1 MPESDIGPCECCGS
15 VCTCTLVTC
24 TWRWS
29 TATMPGLWNVIRS
42 CGSATNVNDGLDK
55 PCCGCPTPGFPG
67 TTNGQET
74 DVFCVQGTG
83 SNGCNCSGCTAQY
96 NIFTGEWVT
105 TIPCTSGGILS
116 RCRCVGSGTGS
127 HGESRSFLCS
137 C

>member
-1 MPESDIGPCECCGS
+1 MPESNIGPCECCGS

-24 TWRWS
+24 TRQWTTSPIDPERDEWV
-29 TATMPGLWNVIRS
+29 VIRT
-42 CGSATNVNDGLDK
+42 CGSSIGVSDNLDR
-55 PCCGCPTPGFPG
+55 PCCGCPTPGGSGTPG
-67 TTNGQET
+67 QQITLS
-74 DVFCVQGTG
+74 CTG
-83 SNGCNCSGCTAQY
+83 SDGCNCSSCTAQY

-105 TIPCTSGGILS
+105 TIPCTSGGTLS